1 VSGWL
6 ASELEAP
13 MDLSAQDKRTPEQ
26 AEAMAKLMGLAVFGE
41 KGAARIYHYMGK
53 LKPEHHGLMHEF
65 AQMEGS
71 HGTWFMDVARRNGI
85 EPDRAF
91 ADKELGYLT
100 EQVEAH
106 YAAQDFDAL
115 AILQGFIVECMAIST
130 FDSFLNIADHF
141 DGAREPFAQ
150 ALADERYHVDW
161 ITKYLQRRFEDRG
174 DEFTELAER
183 VNAQGVDCV
192 GGSMMNI
199 VDYLG
204 EVGLEGADCAGVMM
218 DEYTQLLENVGVEP
232 KRAAKNVVSLFMPLI
247 RQYRH
252 GEEAHA

>member
-1 VSGWL
+1 M
-6 ASELEAP
+6 EANVDP
-13 MDLSAQDKRTPEQ
+13 SHRTPAQ
-26 AEAMAKLMGLAVFGE
+26 SEAMSKLMGLAVFGE

-53 LKPEHHGLMHEF
+53 LKPEHAGLMKEF

-71 HGTWFMDVARRNGI
+71 HGTWFMDVSRKNGI

-91 ADKELGYLT
+91 ADKELGYLNR
-100 EQVEAH
+100 QVEEH
-106 YAAQDFDAL
+106 YERQDFDAL
-115 AILQGFIVECMAIST
+115 AVLQGFIVECMAIST
-130 FDSFLNIADHF
+130 FDSFLNIAD
-141 DGAREPFAQ
+141 DYVGAREAFGQ
-150 ALADERYHVDW
+150 ALEDERYHVDW
-161 ITKYLQRRFEDRG
+161 ITGYLQRRFEDRG

-183 VNAQGVDCV
+183 VNTQGVDCV

-204 EVGLEGADCAGVMM
+204 EVGLEGADCAGAMM
-218 DEYTQLLENVGVEP
+218 DEYTQLLENVGVER

-252 GEEAHA
+252 GEQTK